1 MPDEPSAVANLS
13 EARGAHT
20 TSRQILGLLQEPG
33 ADPIEVIIAAL
44 RAIEETQRRI
54 LTRLDIIDRK
64 LTERRGASP
73 G

>member
-1 MPDEPSAVANLS
+1 MADEPGADAILS

-33 ADPIEVIIAAL
+33 QDPIEVIIAAL
-44 RAIEETQRRI
+44 GVIQETQRRI

-64 LTERRGASP
+64 LTERRPASP

>member
-1 MPDEPSAVANLS
+1 MADEPGADAILS

>member
-1 MPDEPSAVANLS
+1 MADEPGADAILT

-33 ADPIEVIIAAL
+33 QDPIEVIIAAL
-44 RAIEETQRRI
+44 GVIQETQRRI

-64 LTERRGASP
+64 LTERRGA

>member
-1 MPDEPSAVANLS
+1 MADEPSADAILT

-20 TSRQILGLLQEPG
+20 TSREILGLLREPG
-33 ADPIEVIIAAL
+33 ANPIQGIVATL
-44 RAIEETQRRI
+44 RAI

-64 LTERRGASP
+64 LTERRAASP

>member
-1 MPDEPSAVANLS
+1 MADEPSADEILT

-20 TSRQILGLLQEPG
+20 TSQKILGLLQEPG
-33 ADPIEVIIAAL
+33 EDPIQVMIATL
-44 RAIEETQRRI
+44 GAIQDTQRAI

>member
-1 MPDEPSAVANLS
+1 MADEPRADAILN

>member
-1 MPDEPSAVANLS
+1 MPDEPSADAILT

-20 TSRQILGLLQEPG
+20 TSQKILGLLQEPG
-33 ADPIEVIIAAL
+33 ADPIQVIIAAL
-44 RAIEETQRRI
+44 RAIEGTQRAI

>member
-1 MPDEPSAVANLS
+1 MADEPGADAILS

-20 TSRQILGLLQEPG
+20 TSRQILGLLQELG
-33 ADPIEVIIAAL
+33 QDPIEVIIAAL
-44 RAIEETQRRI
+44 GVIQETQRRI

-64 LTERRGASP
+64 LTERRGA

>member
-1 MPDEPSAVANLS
+1 MADEPRADAILN

-33 ADPIEVIIAAL
+33 QDPIEVIIAAL
-44 RAIEETQRRI
+44 GVIQETQRRI